1 MITNITV
8 KNVKGY
14 DGSAKGSVDLEL
26 LPNKVT
32 ILVAPNGFG
41 KSSLA
46 AAFSSLKN
54 NKLLVEKEDKY
65 QKNET
70 LQSSLSIKLDGEA
83 LVADES
89 KNDISKKISCCV
101 VKSNLKAASTSRFM
115 GNFSST
121 TNYLDI
127 ASITIKKTIPPK
139 IKAYYHISE
148 VKRKFGSNGKVLQDL
163 SNLFQ
168 KEDFLTCLID
178 CKDSFDKLCT
188 TKSRKQ
194 KIEVIINAIN
204 SKKGTAEVIK
214 NLSFDSTLASILTDE
229 AYVYILDCL
238 SPFVLES
245 NNLEKFLFI
254 VQIFLSWSEIR
265 RNLVDGLKR
274 IRYEKEK
281 RMLDED
287 LKLLSPAWK
296 NIRSS
301 ESNNSLV
308 VEYPQANEIS
318 NGQRDVLTLVTEL
331 IKLKINIK
339 QGKKYFIL
347 LDEVFDYLDDANTI
361 AAQYYLSQ
369 FISKR
374 TDDVYVAILTHLD
387 PKYFRSYIFSE
398 KILKTQY
405 LKKTQA
411 VATLGMKTFI
421 AYRESLNKDNP
432 GELLLYN
439 KLSKYLFH
447 YSPAEVDL
455 SEEVNCTKT
464 GFKKTYGK
472 TRVLKNFLIEEINKY
487 FNDCDDYDPYAV
499 ALALRLKI
507 EKDMYEKIDESFRE
521 DFLQTFKTIDKLTFC
536 EEHGVLVPD
545 VCYVVSAI
553 HNDSDHLKFNPRNP
567 EEFLEKNM
575 VYKLQNNVIR
585 QVLKELFKFSEGST
599 ILVDSIM

>member
-14 DGSAKGSVDLEL
+14 DGSAKGCVDLEL

-46 AAFSSLKN
+46 TAFSSLKN

-65 QKNET
+65 QKNES
-70 LQSSLSIKLDGEA
+70 LQSFLSIKLDGEE

-89 KNDISKKISCCV
+89 KNDISKKILCCV

-121 TNYLDI
+121 TSYLDI
-127 ASITIKKTIPPK
+127 ASITIKNTIPPK
-139 IKAYYHISE
+139 IKAYYRISE
-148 VKRKFGSNGKVLQDL
+148 VKRKFGNNGKILKDL
-163 SNLFQ
+163 SEFFQ

-188 TKSRKQ
+188 KCRKQ
-194 KIEVIINAIN
+194 KIETIINEIN
-204 SKKGTAEVIK
+204 SKKGTAEVIRS
-214 NLSFDSTLASILTDE
+214 LSFDAALASILTDE
-229 AYVYILDCL
+229 VYAHILDCL
-238 SPFVLES
+238 SPFVFES
-245 NNLEKFLFI
+245 GNLGKFLFL

-265 RNLVDGLKR
+265 SNLVDSLKR

-287 LKLLSPAWK
+287 LKLLSPAWRD
-296 NIRSS
+296 IRSR
-301 ESNNSLV
+301 EINNSLV

-331 IKLKINIK
+331 IKLKINMK

-369 FISKR
+369 FVSKR

-387 PKYFRSYIFSE
+387 PKYFRSYIFGE

-447 YSPAEVDL
+447 YNPTEVDL
-455 SEEVNCTKT
+455 SEEVNCTKS

-507 EKDMYEKIDESFRE
+507 EKDMYEKIDEPFRE
-521 DFLQTFKTIDKLTFC
+521 DFLQTYKTIDKLAFC